1 MTSNKT
7 KEPTGSGGN
16 SYAVGYGKPPL
27 HSRFRAGQSGNPA
40 GRRKGVRNLETD
52 VKRTLSIPIKVK
64 EGGRT
69 RKKSTQEGALM
80 VLREKAL
87 HGDAR
92 ALDRIIELA
101 SRFNNDVVE
110 SGPAQPLGADDQ
122 AILDAYA
129 AEVSAAAMS
138 PAIAEPSTEPSA
150 DPAAK
155 LQKKESDEG
164 ESQ

>member
-1 MTSNKT
+1 MTKHNT
-7 KEPTGSGGN
+7 KEPTGAGDE
-16 SYAVGYGKPPL
+16 SYAVGYRKPPL

-40 GRRKGVRNLETD
+40 GRRKGVRNLMTD

-87 HGDAR
+87 RGDAR

-101 SRFNNDVVE
+101 SRFNNDAVE

-122 AILDAYA
+122 AILAAYA
-129 AEVSAAAMS
+129 AEVSAAAMT
-138 PAIAEPSTEPSA
+138 PATAEPSA
-150 DPAAK
+150 DSAAK
-155 LQKKESDEG
+155 LQKKDSDEG
-164 ESQ
+164 GSQ